1 MHIRVV
7 HDFTQG
13 ERGGIDDEFKK
24 KSNSNFHF
32 CKYRNENFKCL
43 PLKYY

>member
-32 CKYRNENFKCL
+32 CKILNVCHK
-43 PLKYY
+43 KTTSGK

>member
-24 KSNSNFHF
+24 NQIVIFTFAKF
-32 CKYRNENFKCL
+32 
-43 PLKYY
+43 